1 MCQLICENT
10 FNNLLR
16 TTFLNLIDVDANDDT
31 IRGLLYYSGEVFWL
45 LSLYS
50 SIAIS
55 SLFSLE
61 IRDIVK
67 NPFEAKTNNRKRYFK
82 ILFTLML
89 VFTPVIMI
97 LGKGRDTYFVEPDST
112 LNEYDANCKL
122 FDSIKFLYKS
132 FEIVIISNALYLSY
146 IGIWKRDGLNKRVK

>member
-1 MCQLICENT
+1 MN
-10 FNNLLR
+10 R
-16 TTFLNLIDVDANDDT
+16 IDVDANDDT

-45 LSLYS
+45 LFLYS

-67 NPFEAKTNNRKRYFK
+67 NPFEAKTNNRKSYFK
-82 ILFTLML
+82 ILFTLMIA
-89 VFTPVIMI
+89 FTPVIMI
-97 LGKGRDTYFVEPDST
+97 LGSGRGTYFMEPDST
-112 LNEYDANCKL
+112 LNDYDANCKL
-122 FDSIKFLYKS
+122 FDNISILYKS